1 MLMRKRNILL
11 WAALLVVVLLAVNN
25 RDKVEQFWMLLS
37 QVRWWLIPLVFAIQL
52 TGYYCHAKYYQSF
65 LSILGYRIEVKR
77 LLESAMAINF
87 VNAVFPSFGVSG
99 ASFLAND
106 LKSEVPVGKSTLT
119 QLMRNILT
127 FLSFMVVLAAGFLLL
142 FFTGGVSKIL
152 VRLTLLLLIIIFIV
166 GLLLIV
172 GALDRVIIEKFAVW
186 GVNWLNG
193 TARRLLRRRKH
204 LVTIDQIKVFLD
216 EFYEGMGLFAKHR
229 TRWLVPFLYTLGIN
243 LTEVAT
249 IQAVFWGFGIN
260 VSPGVVVA
268 AYTLAVAASIL
279 VFFTGGVGVYEAS
292 MVTALVALGLTL
304 TEGLSVVL
312 VYRGLSYA
320 LFIPI
325 GFHYY
330 RKKL

>member
-1 MLMRKRNILL
+1 MRKRNLL
-11 WAALLVVVLLAVNN
+11 LMAALAVLIALGVTNHD
-25 RDKVEQFWMLLS
+25 RVEQFWLLLR
-37 QVRWWLIPLVFAIQL
+37 QVKWWLVPVVFAIQML
-52 TGYYCHAKYYQSF
+52 GYYFHAKYYQSF
-65 LSILGYRIEVKR
+65 LAILGYKIEVKR
-77 LLESAMAINF
+77 LFESAMAINF

-106 LKSEVPVGKSTLT
+106 LRSEVPVGKSTLT
-119 QLMRNILT
+119 QLMRNVLT
-127 FLSFMVVLAAGFLLL
+127 FLSFMIILALGSLLL

-152 VRLTLLLLIIIFIV
+152 VRLTLLLLMVIFIV

-172 GALDRVIIEKFAVW
+172 GALDRAIIEKFAVW
-186 GVNWLNG
+186 GVGWLNG

-204 LVTIDQIKVFLD
+204 LVTTEQVKLFLD
-216 EFYEGMGLFAKHR
+216 EFYEGMRLFTGHRGRGLA
-229 TRWLVPFLYTLGIN
+229 PFLFTLGIN

-249 IQAVFWGFGIN
+249 IQAVFWGFGIS

-268 AYTLAVAASIL
+268 AYSLAVAASIL

-292 MVTALVALGLTL
+292 MVTALVALGLSL

-320 LFIPI
+320 LFLPI

-330 RKKL
+330 HRKI